1 MNYSGGKMPNIIR
14 FIVLSL
20 IIILSG
26 CQQETEINEKIE
38 ESGFRNVAISKA
50 FRGEINNFLEYS
62 GKIELENVL
71 NISPSFSARIEKIYV
86 QEGDQVKKGKI
97 LVLMDSTQ
105 LEQTK
110 LQLDN
115 AEKNLHRMEKL
126 LEKDAVEKKTYDEI
140 KLFYEKTLSTYEYI
154 RENTFIKAPIAG
166 IVTSISKKENENF
179 DAMMQPYLIRIVN
192 NDLIKAKINVS
203 DRDIQKITK
212 NQKAMIFLTNS
223 EKVFLGK
230 VSYCSPEADLISGTF
245 LVDIIIENTAKILR
259 HNQFVKVKIVIE
271 SNQNAIIIPQEAIV
285 DENTIFVVKN
295 EIVEKRKVITGIE
308 NEKQIEIKKGVDA
321 GENVIVTGTVGLSDG
336 EKVKI
341 DQAN

>member
-1 MNYSGGKMPNIIR
+1 MPNIIR
-14 FIVLSL
+14 FIVVSL
-20 IIILSG
+20 IIILTG
-26 CQQETEINEKIE
+26 CRQETEINENIE

-50 FRGEINNFLEYS
+50 FSGEINNFLEYT

-97 LVLMDSTQ
+97 LVQLDSTQ

-110 LQLDN
+110 LQLNN

-126 LEKDAVEKKTYDEI
+126 LEQDAVEKKTYDEI
-140 KLFYEKTLSTYEYI
+140 KLFYEKTLSAYEYL
-154 RENTFIKAPIAG
+154 RKNTFIKTPITG

-192 NDLIKAKINVS
+192 DDLIKAKINVS
-203 DRDIQKITK
+203 DRDIPKIMK
-212 NQKAMIFLTNS
+212 NQKAMISITNY

-230 VSYCSPEADLISGTF
+230 VSFCSPEADLLSGTF
-245 LVDIIIENTAKILR
+245 LVEIIIENTDKILR
-259 HNQFVKVKIVIE
+259 HNQFAKVKIVIE
-271 SNQNAIIIPQEAIV
+271 SNKNAIIIPQEAIV
-285 DENTIFVVKN
+285 DENTIFVEKN
-295 EIVEKRKVITGIE
+295 KIAEKRKVITGIE
-308 NEKQIEIKKGVDA
+308 NEKQIEIKKGVEA
-321 GENVIVTGTVGLSDG
+321 GENVIITGNVGLTNG

-341 DQAN
+341 NQTN